1 MRIGVILKYYLKGV
15 LGRNLMIMVG
25 VYSLFALGIP
35 LMVAALVSTPDTISA
50 SDIFPSAVIYMCIS
64 AGIYVVQYGRMHI
77 ALGTTRKEV
86 WAGQVVLGTAI
97 LGVATVVLSLS
108 AQWLTTAIGNGLAR
122 LMGLSVRLGNATI
135 QEIMFGGGP
144 WGVRVLLPAAIAFA
158 LLAITQCITLLFQR
172 WAKPMLLVSLCL
184 GALFTWCA
192 LSHTEALA
200 RAMAGFFGGDK
211 LMLAG
216 KLALVGVAFLAA
228 SYIPLRRLTMKG

>member
-122 LMGLSVRLGNATI
+122 LMGLSVRLGNA
-135 QEIMFGGGP
+135 
-144 WGVRVLLPAAIAFA
+144 
-158 LLAITQCITLLFQR
+158 
-172 WAKPMLLVSLCL
+172 
-184 GALFTWCA
+184 
-192 LSHTEALA
+192 
-200 RAMAGFFGGDK
+200 
-211 LMLAG
+211 
-216 KLALVGVAFLAA
+216 
-228 SYIPLRRLTMKG
+228 